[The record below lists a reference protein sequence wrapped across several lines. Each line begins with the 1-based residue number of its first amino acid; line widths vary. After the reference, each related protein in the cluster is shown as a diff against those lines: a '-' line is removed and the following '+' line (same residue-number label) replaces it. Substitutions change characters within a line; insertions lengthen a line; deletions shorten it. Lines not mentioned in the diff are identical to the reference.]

1 MESSWLNVLEKDRH
15 TLYSD
20 SVTLI
25 QGHFFSVLAMFL
37 ISKMVLLLLLLT
49 DNGAGREREGWKEE
63 EEVES

>member
-1 MESSWLNVLEKDRH
+1 MAENSRKRQTH

-37 ISKMVLLLLLLT
+37 ISKMVLLLLL
-49 DNGAGREREGWKEE
+49 
-63 EEVES
+63 